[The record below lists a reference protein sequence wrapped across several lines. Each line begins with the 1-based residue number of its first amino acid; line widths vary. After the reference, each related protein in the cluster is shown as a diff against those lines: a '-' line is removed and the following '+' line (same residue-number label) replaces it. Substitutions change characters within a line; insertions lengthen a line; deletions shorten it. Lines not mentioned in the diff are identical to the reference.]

1 MHFIVKVNYYDL
13 EYFNSFI
20 DENEKNKNIYFFVI

>member
-1 MHFIVKVNYYDL
+1 MHFIIKVNYHDL

-20 DENEKNKNIYFFVI
+20 DENEKNKNIYLFVI